1 MINIYC
7 ILDDV
12 NIFSDFINSTG
23 IMKSEFVSNEAE
35 ARSIA
40 QRFCI
45 HPDVVVVY
53 EVGYNLVKI
62 RRLSLSGPA
71 VKHDNRKVFACY
83 QTANPIPITTSTIKG
98 RKYDNCMMILFTFS
112 SILQKVIIYYIS
124 IHLSNKVYLI
134 VANPPPKL
142 FHPIPK
148 TTQVL
153 REEK

>member
-1 MINIYC
+1 
-7 ILDDV
+7 
-12 NIFSDFINSTG
+12 
-23 IMKSEFVSNEAE
+23 MKSEFVSNEAE

-83 QTANPIPITTSTIKG
+83 QAANPIPITTSTIKG
-98 RKYDNCMMILFTFS
+98 MKYDNCIMILFTFS
-112 SILQKVIIYYIS
+112 NSTNIYHVIYFYFIYRIRF
-124 IHLSNKVYLI
+124 I
-134 VANPPPKL
+134 
-142 FHPIPK
+142 
-148 TTQVL
+148 
-153 REEK
+153 R

>member
-1 MINIYC
+1 MININC
-7 ILDDV
+7 ILDV

-40 QRFCI
+40 QRYCI

-83 QTANPIPITTSTIKG
+83 QSMNPIKLRVDGAFKSSRPLFWCIIPIS
-98 RKYDNCMMILFTFS
+98 
-112 SILQKVIIYYIS
+112 
-124 IHLSNKVYLI
+124 
-134 VANPPPKL
+134 
-142 FHPIPK
+142 
-148 TTQVL
+148 
-153 REEK
+153 